1 MKSVHQKYD
10 PPQLIARESPVVI
23 KNVFNKCHLI
33 TLLFVSKT

>member
-23 KNVFNKCHLI
+23 KRIQQMPFNNVIICQ
-33 TLLFVSKT
+33 